1 MPHALLA
8 DLVLV
13 VHLAF
18 VVFAVFGAG
27 LVWRFPR
34 LAWLHLPAVAWAV
47 FVETSGRIC
56 PLTPLENRLRQAS
69 GEAGYGGGFVEHY
82 LMPLLYPEDLTRTLQ
97 VALGLA
103 VLLVNL
109 VGYALLWRRA
119 RKSG

>member
-13 VHLAF
+13 VHFAF